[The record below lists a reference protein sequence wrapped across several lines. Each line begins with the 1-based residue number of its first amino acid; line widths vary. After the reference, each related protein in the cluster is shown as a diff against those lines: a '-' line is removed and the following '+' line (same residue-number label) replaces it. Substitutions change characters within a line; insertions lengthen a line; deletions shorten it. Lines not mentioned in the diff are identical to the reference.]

1 MEEKICEYT
10 LSFTMVVTTSPTAK
24 QVWAL
29 VRRTFVPWV
38 SVTAGD
44 CNDTLHVFVHTL
56 HYE

>member
-1 MEEKICEYT
+1 
-10 LSFTMVVTTSPTAK
+10 MVVTTSPTAK